1 MKLISIIVPVY
12 NVTPYLP
19 LCLDSLV
26 NQTYRDL
33 EIICVN
39 DGSTDDSLVILEKYA
54 RKDGRIKVINQVNLG
69 LSGAR
74 NTGIQQAHG
83 EWMMFVDSDDWMDIQ
98 CCETLIQNINEKTD
112 LCFFNYIRESNRKSS
127 PQYIFDK
134 ERRSYTPQDIHQLY
148 VRLIAPTGKELAHPE
163 KLDSLS
169 TAWGKIYKSSIIQEH
184 QIQFVSTKEIG
195 TEDLLFNVY
204 YFTWIKEAIYLPHPF
219 YHYRKNNI
227 TSLTKLYKPRL
238 SEQWQ
243 LLFSKIEDWIRPM
256 NAPDLEEAIQY
267 RRALSLIGQG
277 LNITF
282 SNQSITNQYR
292 QLMHVIKEAKYRTA
306 ITTLPLNYFPI
317 HWKLFYGMAQKQL
330 VWGVLITLK
339 IMNLSILR

>member
-1 MKLISIIVPVY
+1 MISIIVPVY
-12 NVTPYLP
+12 NVAPYLP
-19 LCLDSLV
+19 KCLDSLV

-39 DGSTDDSLVILEKYA
+39 DGSTDDSLRILREYEA
-54 RKDGRIKVINQVNLG
+54 RDKRVKVINQTNQG

-74 NTGIQQAHG
+74 NIGIEKAEG

-98 CCETLIQNINEKTD
+98 CCETLIQNINETTD

-127 PQYIFDK
+127 PQHIFDK
-134 ERRSYTPQDIHQLY
+134 ERRFYTPQNIHQLY

-169 TAWGKIYKSSIIQEH
+169 TAWGKIYKSSIIKEH

-204 YFTWIKEAIYLPHPF
+204 YFTWIKEAIYLPKPF

-238 SEQWQ
+238 AEQWE
-243 LLFSKIEDWIRPM
+243 LLFSKIEEWICPM
-256 NAPDLEEAIQY
+256 NDLDLEEAIQY

-282 SNQSITNQYR
+282 STKSYSEQRMELSSLICSQQYQRAIQS
-292 QLMHVIKEAKYRTA
+292 LSFAH
-306 ITTLPLNYFPI
+306 FPI
-317 HWKLFYGMAQKQL
+317 YWKIFYGMAKYQMN
-330 VWGVLITLK
+330 WGVFCILK
-339 IMNLSILR
+339 ILKHFITQ

>member
-1 MKLISIIVPVY
+1 MISIIVPVY
-12 NVTPYLP
+12 NVAPYLP
-19 LCLDSLV
+19 QCLDSLV

-39 DGSTDDSLVILEKYA
+39 DGSTDDSLAILEEYA
-54 RKDGRIKVINQVNLG
+54 KKDGRIRIINQRNQG

-74 NTGIQQAHG
+74 NTGNLYARG
-83 EWMMFVDSDDWMDIQ
+83 EWTMYVDSDDWMDLQ
-98 CCETLIQNINEKTD
+98 TCEILIKEAGSSTD
-112 LCFFNYIRESNRKSS
+112 LCFFNYIREFKKTAI
-127 PQYIFDK
+127 PQFIYKK
-134 ERRSYTPQDIHQLY
+134 ERIEFKEKSLNSLY

-169 TAWGKIYKSSIIQEH
+169 TAWGKLYRTSIIREH
-184 QIQFVSTKEIG
+184 NIQFVSTKEIG

-204 YFTWIKEAIYLPHPF
+204 YFTWIKEAIYLPNPF

-243 LLFSKIEDWIRPM
+243 LLFSKIEEWIKSLNR
-256 NAPDLEEAIQY
+256 ADLLEALQY
-267 RRALSLIGQG
+267 RQALSLIGQG

-282 SNQSITNQYR
+282 SPKSFQAQQQELGLLLHS
-292 QLMHVIKEAKYRTA
+292 EKYKTA
-306 ITTLPLNYFPI
+306 IQHLPLNHFPI
-317 HWKLFYGMAQKQL
+317 HWKVFYGMAKHRN
-330 VWGVLITLK
+330 VWGVLCLLK
-339 IMNLSILR
+339 IMKTFLSR

>member
-1 MKLISIIVPVY
+1 MISIIVPVY
-12 NVTPYLP
+12 NVAPYLP
-19 LCLDSLV
+19 QCLDSLV

-39 DGSTDDSLVILEKYA
+39 DGSTDDSLRILREYEA
-54 RKDGRIKVINQVNLG
+54 RDKRVKVINQTNQG

-74 NTGIQQAHG
+74 NTGIEKAEG

-98 CCETLIQNINEKTD
+98 CCEILIQNINEATD

-134 ERRSYTPQDIHQLY
+134 ERRSYTPQNFHQLY

-169 TAWGKIYKSSIIQEH
+169 TAWGKIYKSSIIKEH
-184 QIQFVSTKEIG
+184 QILFVSTKEIG

-204 YFTWIKEAIYLPHPF
+204 YFTWIKEAIYLPNPF

-238 SEQWQ
+238 AEQWE
-243 LLFSKIEDWIRPM
+243 LLFSKIEEWIRPM
-256 NAPDLEEAIQY
+256 NDRDLEEAIQY

-282 SNQSITNQYR
+282 STKNYSEQRMELSLLLRSEQYQRAIQSLSFSQ
-292 QLMHVIKEAKYRTA
+292 
-306 ITTLPLNYFPI
+306 FPI
-317 HWKLFYGMAQKQL
+317 YWKVFYGMAKYQMN
-330 VWGVLITLK
+330 WGVFWLLK
-339 IMNLSILR
+339 IMKNFISR

>member
-1 MKLISIIVPVY
+1 MISFIVPVY
-12 NVTPYLP
+12 NVAPYLP
-19 LCLDSLV
+19 QCLDSLV

-39 DGSTDDSLVILEKYA
+39 DGSTDDSLRILREYEA
-54 RKDGRIKVINQVNLG
+54 RDKRVKVINQTNQG

-74 NTGIQQAHG
+74 NTGIEKAEG

-98 CCETLIQNINEKTD
+98 CCEILIQNINKKTD

-134 ERRSYTPQDIHQLY
+134 ECRSYTPQNIHQLY

-169 TAWGKIYKSSIIQEH
+169 TAWGKIYKSSIIKEH

-204 YFTWIKEAIYLPHPF
+204 YFTWIKEAIYLPKPF

-238 SEQWQ
+238 TEQWN

-256 NAPDLEEAIQY
+256 HQADLDEALQY

-282 SNQSITNQYR
+282 STKNYSEQRMEISLLICSEQYQRAIQS
-292 QLMHVIKEAKYRTA
+292 LSFAH
-306 ITTLPLNYFPI
+306 FPI
-317 HWKLFYGMAQKQL
+317 YWKVFYGMAKYQMN
-330 VWGVLITLK
+330 WGVFWLL
-339 IMNLSILR
+339 NLMKNFISR

>member
-1 MKLISIIVPVY
+1 MISIIVPVY
-12 NVTPYLP
+12 NVAPYLP
-19 LCLDSLV
+19 QCLDSLV

-39 DGSTDDSLVILEKYA
+39 DGSTDDSLQILREYED
-54 RKDGRIKVINQVNLG
+54 RDRRVKVINQTNQG

-74 NTGIQQAHG
+74 NTGIEKAEG

-98 CCETLIQNINEKTD
+98 CCETLIQNINETTD

-134 ERRSYTPQDIHQLY
+134 ERRFYTPQNIHQLY
-148 VRLIAPTGKELAHPE
+148 VRLIAPTEKELAHPE

-169 TAWGKIYKSSIIQEH
+169 TAWGKIYKSSIIKEH

-204 YFTWIKEAIYLPHPF
+204 YFTWIKEAIYLPNPF

-238 SEQWQ
+238 AEQWE
-243 LLFSKIEDWIRPM
+243 LLFSKIEEWIRPM
-256 NAPDLEEAIQY
+256 NDLDLEEAIQY

-282 SNQSITNQYR
+282 SNQSIINQYHHLLHII
-292 QLMHVIKEAKYRTA
+292 QEEKYKTA
-306 ITTLPLNYFPI
+306 ITALPLDYFPI
-317 HWKLFYGMAQKQL
+317 HWKLFYGMAQKRL
-330 VWGVLITLK
+330 VWGVLTTLK
-339 IMNLSILR
+339 IMNLSISR